1 MDADGITVDPSVR
14 QNVTFESCIFED
26 LVYSELENGV
36 GGTKFANPLEDAS
49 TIIWAG
55 DESNIVIVRD
65 SVFRR
70 NKVQG
75 AVRRRTGC
83 SKSRVSVSHE
93 FLLFGSFLDQRLP
106 LQAPK

>member
-1 MDADGITVDPSVR
+1 MDSDFVTIDPSAR
-14 QNVTFESCIFED
+14 QMVTFESCIFED
-26 LVYSELENGV
+26 LVYSKLENGV
-36 GGTKFANPLEDAS
+36 GGAIFANPLEDAS

-70 NKVQG
+70 NKVEG

-83 SKSRVSVSHE
+83 SIFWVSVSHE
-93 FLLFGSFLDQRLP
+93 FLL
-106 LQAPK
+106 